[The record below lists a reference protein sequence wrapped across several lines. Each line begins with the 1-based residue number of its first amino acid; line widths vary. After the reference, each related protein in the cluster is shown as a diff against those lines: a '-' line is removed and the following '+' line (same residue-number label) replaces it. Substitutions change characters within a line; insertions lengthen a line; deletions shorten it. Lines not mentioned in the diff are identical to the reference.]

1 MSAFNGH
8 GWRRPEEPQCAATHE
23 AVAMVEV
30 PGVPYAR
37 PMFRKAVRCER
48 RAGHKDWHC
57 CDDAS
62 WAPEVK
68 P

>member
-8 GWRRPEEPQCAATHE
+8 GWRRPEEPQCEATHE
-23 AVAMVEV
+23 
-30 PGVPYAR
+30 AR